1 MSKFYR
7 VLILLTFL
15 KAASAIGIGYPLTSD
30 SLLELQIAKDA
41 PTRMQISGEKISDI
55 FIHPQEA
62 AEVVIHASGSVFIL
76 PQIGSQKVYLTVI
89 GEQETAQDMCLK
101 FTDKKPAPVTLIKLD
116 LEKEATVS
124 KQKKE

>member
-7 VLILLTFL
+7 VLILLIFL
-15 KAASAIGIGYPLTSD
+15 KAANAIGIGYPLTSD

-62 AEVVIHASGSVFIL
+62 AEVLIHASGSVFIL

>member
-15 KAASAIGIGYPLTSD
+15 KAANAIGIGYPLTSD
-30 SLLELQIAKDA
+30 ILLELQIAKDA

-55 FIHPQEA
+55 FVHPQEA

>member
-1 MSKFYR
+1 
-7 VLILLTFL
+7 
-15 KAASAIGIGYPLTSD
+15 
-30 SLLELQIAKDA
+30 
-41 PTRMQISGEKISDI
+41 MQISGEKISDI
-55 FIHPQEA
+55 FIYPQEA

>member
-15 KAASAIGIGYPLTSD
+15 KAANAIGIGYPLTSD